1 MGGLGEHE
9 RGLTMTDSERLLEK
23 LIELTASEHLTWYL
37 WKEATVPTY
46 RCVLVSRI
54 DAYTY
59 IDINNMGL
67 VTLLV
72 KMDDKLGLFANTSA
86 ITLGTS
92 RHLLD
97 MVDVQVTKVQRAYD
111 NVLIKQV
118 LAELE

>member
-1 MGGLGEHE
+1 
-9 RGLTMTDSERLLEK
+9 MTDSERLLEK
-23 LIELTASEHLTWYL
+23 LIELTTSEHLTWYL

-54 DAYTY
+54 DTY
-59 IDINNMGL
+59 IYVDINNMGL
-67 VTLLV
+67 VTLHV
-72 KMDDKLGLFANTSA
+72 KGDKLGLFANTSGLFANTSA
-86 ITLGTS
+86 ITLGIS